1 MNRPFFKRLI
11 FILSVII
18 LVAFC
23 VQLNDVAK
31 PQLVNTQGRAFERA
45 TVTEIVRDNLQENGS
60 RIGDQIVRL
69 RLEDGSMAEAN
80 CPNGLLFGTVCEP
93 GMQVI
98 VMASR
103 AGELTSCT
111 VYSYDRSKAVFGF
124 ILFFC
129 LLLAVVGGRKGV
141 KSVLAL
147 ALTFACFL
155 FFFFPLMM
163 HGVAPIVAAV
173 VTACLVL
180 SLTVWLIC
188 GTTRKALAAGLA
200 SLGGVVAAGVSA
212 ELFGQAALLSGCDVT
227 HRASLL
233 VGAQNTNIDV
243 GGLLFA
249 GILFASLGA
258 VLDIAMDVSAA
269 VTELH
274 AANSQNDRKTLFMSG
289 MHVGQD
295 VMGTMAATLILA
307 VFGGSLGAWVI
318 DYVYDL
324 PLLQL
329 LNSNGLDIVLMQGL
343 SGGIGVILT
352 VPFAASASSWLLLR
366 KGA

>member
-1 MNRPFFKRLI
+1 MTRPFFKRL
-11 FILSVII
+11 FLV
-18 LVAFC
+18 LVFLAFVAFC
-23 VQLNDVAK
+23 VQLNDVTK
-31 PQLVNTQGRAFERA
+31 PQLVNTHGRTFERA
-45 TVTEIVRDNLQENGS
+45 TVTDILRDNLQENGS
-60 RIGDQIVRL
+60 RIGDQIVRIQL
-69 RLEDGSMAEAN
+69 DDGTATEAN

-93 GMQVI
+93 GMRVV

-103 AGELTSCT
+103 AGELMSCT
-111 VYSYDRSKAVFGF
+111 VYSYDRSKAVLGF
-124 ILFFC
+124 VIFFC
-129 LLLAVVGGRKGV
+129 ALLALVGGKRGA

-155 FFFFPLMM
+155 FFFFPLLM
-163 HGVAPIVAAV
+163 HGIAPIVAAV
-173 VTACLVL
+173 MASCLVL
-180 SLTVWLIC
+180 GLTVWLVC

-200 SLGGVVAAGVSA
+200 SLGGVLAAGLSA
-212 ELFGQAALLSGCDVT
+212 ELFGQAAHLTGYNVT
-227 HRASLL
+227 NIESLIFI
-233 VGAQNTNIDV
+233 AQNTNIDV

-274 AANSQNDRKTLFMSG
+274 TADATKNRKALFASG
-289 MHVGQD
+289 MNVGRD

-329 LNSNGLDIVLMQGL
+329 LNSNGVGIVLMQGL

-352 VPFAASASSWLLLR
+352 VPLAAGASAWLIT
-366 KGA
+366 KK